1 VTQEPARS
9 ERVVAVRDSKDPDGP
24 KLFFRPSA
32 WIDLLDRIKAGELEL
47 PSEFRRGLDERL
59 AGPAGED

>member
-1 VTQEPARS
+1 MTEEALKYQ
-9 ERVVAVRDSKDPDGP
+9 RVVAVRDSKDPDGQ

-47 PSEFRRGLDERL
+47 PAEFQKNLDERL
-59 AGPAGED
+59 IRSAEET